1 MNPVISDMKADD
13 GVIDAIIR
21 ADSRDDDVVSA
32 WAKVE
37 LLELFFHGRFIEA
50 IMRILFNHD
59 LIVIGLQL
67 LNEFYGGT
75 VVKKRVLLAEER
87 EFGMILRPDGL
98 NMNDLSVGLAE
109 TVQEISNVF
118 NDRLQSRAM
127 SLAAFG
133 LHIDNDKASMLW

>member
-1 MNPVISDMKADD
+1 MKADD

-37 LLELFFHGRFIEA
+37 LLELFFHRRLIET
-50 IMRILFNHD
+50 IMGILFYHD
-59 LIVIGLQL
+59 LVGIGLQL

-75 VVKKRVLLAEER
+75 VVKQRVLLAEER

-98 NMNDLSVGLAE
+98 NMNDLSVGFAE
-109 TVQEISNVF
+109 TVQETSNVF
-118 NDRLQSRAM
+118 NDRL
-127 SLAAFG
+127 
-133 LHIDNDKASMLW
+133 